1 MLGGTL
7 QGKPNDSVRYGRNDV
22 LALGSYLTVYLKT
35 YRFSNFPFQGTLRQ
49 DRRVNCGNLNILFWR
64 PGWES
69 NPRIRVLQTL
79 ALPLGYPAIFYSY
92 RGSTIEFKIFGIC
105 NLRFI

>member
-1 MLGGTL
+1 MIKIASQLLNLQLVSFGKLIGYVSNGMDNRLAWAMLGGTL

-49 DRRVNCGNLNILFWR
+49 DRREIISIIYYYYDYLNW
-64 PGWES
+64 
-69 NPRIRVLQTL
+69 
-79 ALPLGYPAIFYSY
+79 IFKYYCFS
-92 RGSTIEFKIFGIC
+92 
-105 NLRFI
+105 